1 MIIFFMTMKGT
12 YWDAPRIEAAN
23 LNGVLHLFHSFILWP
38 QPEHPVLGVGWTL
51 VHEMYFYIAFA
62 CLILL
67 LPSRFRLFGILA
79 WAVIV
84 TTGALAGLSADFSN
98 NLIELIFYPMTL
110 QFILGALVG
119 YAIKAGWRR
128 HAVLAALV
136 GGLATLVPFL
146 NLDVEPTQTLMV
158 SLGNE
163 SFTVMDP
170 VWRRTIFYG
179 LPVALLIYGL
189 VALELDRGLRV
200 PKFMVHLG
208 DWSYSLYLCHTLS
221 ISAIGRATYTLF
233 DPGPIVTPAYLIL
246 VTIGTILVSALT
258 YYFFERPSI
267 KFFRRWRP
275 RSSAGA
281 SENKP
286 APTT

>member
-1 MIIFFMTMKGT
+1 MPNIPWRGENDT
-12 YWDAPRIEAAN
+12 
-23 LNGVLHLFHSFILWP
+23 
-38 QPEHPVLGVGWTL
+38 
-51 VHEMYFYIAFA
+51 
-62 CLILL
+62 
-67 LPSRFRLFGILA
+67 LA
-79 WAVIV
+79 WSVWV
-84 TTGALAGLSADFSN
+84 SPGL
-98 NLIELIFYPMTL
+98 
-110 QFILGALVG
+110 
-119 YAIKAGWRR
+119 
-128 HAVLAALV
+128 
-136 GGLATLVPFL
+136 
-146 NLDVEPTQTLMV
+146 
-158 SLGNE
+158 
-163 SFTVMDP
+163 
-170 VWRRTIFYG
+170 WRRTIFYG